1 VGGSSKCRREEQIA
15 NILLTEKWRGRLG
28 DFGVV
33 RFLPSP
39 LTIHTTTVVG
49 TLVYMAPEYSTGGLV
64 SPAADVY
71 AFGVVLYELLTGKSA
86 QNDIDE
92 DGTDLVSTCKCI
104 YRPCLYSGKAIG
116 GDHGDIGFDA
126 IYISQIS
133 YVEEFEGEVS
143 DILIGQWLEEVG
155 QGAWILAERCIE
167 ENRQRRPTASEVRG
181 TGGHNTT
188 AARA

>member
-1 VGGSSKCRREEQIA
+1 MYVCVCACVCARACVCVCVSCPFVIILILTIHTHHSA

-71 AFGVVLYELLTGKSA
+71 AFGVVSVCVCVCVCVCA
-86 QNDIDE
+86 
-92 DGTDLVSTCKCI
+92 
-104 YRPCLYSGKAIG
+104 
-116 GDHGDIGFDA
+116 
-126 IYISQIS
+126 
-133 YVEEFEGEVS
+133 
-143 DILIGQWLEEVG
+143 
-155 QGAWILAERCIE
+155 
-167 ENRQRRPTASEVRG
+167 
-181 TGGHNTT
+181 
-188 AARA
+188 